1 MSDPTRWIEDD
12 NVDDFTKQL
21 LTAGRSEQ
29 LPSKRA
35 AAIAAGLGTS
45 VASSAASAGAVWTV
59 GKIVLLLT
67 TVGTIGVGGYMWSQ
81 RSPAPTMQP
90 ATQPAQ
96 VRAPAP
102 PAEHAPAPAPALA
115 LAPAPAPPAEL
126 VAPAPVP
133 PAALAPATAPPAHTL
148 SPRPTK
154 AATPAPTPHATL
166 PPPDPTNDL
175 AAEVALLDRANR
187 GLNSHDVAAAVAA
200 MSEYRTQFQHGA
212 LAAAAAAVEFEI
224 ARQSGNHADAIAR
237 GTEFLRRYPSSPLRK
252 RIEARLH
259 ELQPQESP

>member
-1 MSDPTRWIEDD
+1 MSDPTRWIDDD

-35 AAIAAGLGTS
+35 AAIAAGLGAS

-81 RSPAPTMQP
+81 RSPAPSVQP
-90 ATQPAQ
+90 ATQPVQ

-102 PAEHAPAPAPALA
+102 PAEHAPAPAP
-115 LAPAPAPPAEL
+115 PAEL
-126 VAPAPVP
+126 VAPAPVS
-133 PAALAPATAPPAHTL
+133 PAALAPATAPPTHTL

-154 AATPAPTPHATL
+154 AATPAPTTHATL

-187 GLNSHDVAAAVAA
+187 GLNSHDIAAAVAA